1 MRFPWPGWPIKDYYG
16 AFFETGLL
24 TYYAQAHYNLKVGP
38 ACPILILTQLDP
50 YYGPKGR
57 FICIRLHKI

>member
-38 ACPILILTQLDP
+38 ACPIPTLTQLDP
-50 YYGPKGR
+50 
-57 FICIRLHKI
+57 